1 MGNKSPAKI
10 LRSTKRI
17 TRFLSKKCNL
27 PAQIVPKKAS
37 LHLTIFKAQT
47 TSIPPKPIPRLT
59 IQCVETTN
67 VPPSNPLQTCSTC
80 TKILPLPAKKCDPIG
95 NELDSLLRQY
105 KEESQKEREKYK
117 IERQRDLEKFEL
129 EIKSELDKIMP
140 KLLLPR

>member
-1 MGNKSPAKI
+1 MP
-10 LRSTKRI
+10 
-17 TRFLSKKCNL
+17 
-27 PAQIVPKKAS
+27 PAQTVPNKAS
-37 LHLTIFKAQT
+37 THLTFVKAQS

-67 VPPSNPLQTCSTC
+67 VSPSNPLQKCSTC
-80 TKILPLPAKKCDPIG
+80 TKILPLPAKKCDPIE
-95 NELDSLLRQY
+95 NELDSLLKQF
-105 KEESQKEREKYK
+105 KEESQKDREKYK